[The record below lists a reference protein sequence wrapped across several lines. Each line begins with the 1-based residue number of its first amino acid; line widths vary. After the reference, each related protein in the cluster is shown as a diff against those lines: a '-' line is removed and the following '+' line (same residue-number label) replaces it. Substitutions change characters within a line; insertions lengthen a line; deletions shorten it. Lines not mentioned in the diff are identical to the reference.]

1 MQTDVIIIGG
11 GISAKL
17 TALYLSLHRFK
28 VIIFPNQAIKED
40 TSNLVTFFSS
50 GSIKFLSAI
59 LKGDESILSY
69 ESIKQLSCCQYD
81 QLDKE
86 NSEFTFD
93 NNKEDFLGKIIP
105 NKTIN
110 ELLDNFIL
118 SNENIHIS
126 SKEFISDIR
135 HQHNQIEVITK
146 SPSSFFAKLL
156 IMADGKNSMIKR
168 YGNFQFITHDFE
180 QTALSI
186 TTKMDRKSQNIAYQY
201 FTPEGPLAL
210 LPYSSSYSSIVWS
223 LKKNSNILKL
233 DENKLQEEINNIL
246 GSVLNNFEITD
257 LQKFNLTFSFA
268 KRLFSERIA
277 IIGDTAHSIHP
288 IAGQG
293 LNLIIKDIVC
303 LTKQLTKYKSLG
315 YELGDVAALSE
326 YDNLRKSDNVAYSF
340 GTLILDEV
348 FSIENKHIRKLTNSL
363 FKTFNKNETLKNH
376 FVNSATGYNYFN
388 NL

>member
-1 MQTDVIIIGG
+1 MQTDVIIIGT

-28 VIIFPNQAIKED
+28 VIVFPNQAIKED

-50 GSIKFLSAI
+50 GSIKFLSEI
-59 LKGDESILSY
+59 LGGDESILSY
-69 ESIKQLSCCQYD
+69 ESIKQLRCSQYD

-86 NSEFTFD
+86 NFEFNFD
-93 NNKEDFLGKIIP
+93 NNKEDILGKIIP
-105 NKTIN
+105 NKKIN
-110 ELLDNFIL
+110 ALLDNLIL

-126 SKEFISDIR
+126 TNELISDIK
-135 HQHNQIEVITK
+135 HQHHQIEVITK
-146 SPSSFFAKLL
+146 TSSPFSGKLL
-156 IMADGKNSMIKR
+156 IMADGKNSIIKR
-168 YGNFQFITHDFE
+168 YDDFQFITHDFE
-180 QTALSI
+180 QIALSM
-186 TTKMDRKSQNIAYQY
+186 TAKMDRKSQNIAYQY
-201 FTPEGPLAL
+201 FTPDGPLAL
-210 LPYSSSYSSIVWS
+210 LPYSSSHSSIVWS

-233 DENKLQEEINNIL
+233 DEDTLHEAIKNIL
-246 GSVLNNFEITD
+246 EPAVNNFEITN

-268 KRLFSERIA
+268 KKLFSERTA

-303 LTKQLTKYKSLG
+303 LTKQLIKYKSLG
-315 YELGDVAALSE
+315 YDLGDVAALNE
-326 YDNLRKSDNVAYSF
+326 YDNLRKSDNVSYSF

-363 FKTFNKNETLKNH
+363 FKTFNQNKTLKNY
-376 FVNSATGYNYFN
+376 FVNSATGYGYFN

>member
-1 MQTDVIIIGG
+1 MQTDVIIIGT

-28 VIIFPNQAIKED
+28 VIVFPNQAIKED

-50 GSIKFLSAI
+50 GSVKFLSEI
-59 LKGDESILSY
+59 LGKDESILNY
-69 ESIKQLSCCQYD
+69 EKIKQLRCCQYD

-86 NSEFTFD
+86 NFEFNFD

-105 NKTIN
+105 NKKIN
-110 ELLDNFIL
+110 ELLDKFIL
-118 SNENIHIS
+118 SSDNIHIS
-126 SKEFISDIR
+126 TNELISDIR

-146 SPSSFFAKLL
+146 SSPSFSAKLL

-168 YGNFQFITHDFE
+168 YGDFQFITHDFA
-180 QTALSI
+180 QTALSMTVKI
-186 TTKMDRKSQNIAYQY
+186 DRKSQNIAYQY
-201 FTPEGPLAL
+201 FTPDGPLAL
-210 LPYSSSYSSIVWS
+210 LPYSSSHSSIVWS

-233 DENKLQEEINNIL
+233 DENKLQEEINSIL
-246 GSVLNNFEITD
+246 GSAVNNFEIIN

-268 KRLFSERIA
+268 RKLFSERIA

-293 LNLIIKDIVC
+293 LNLIIKDITC
-303 LTKQLTKYKSLG
+303 LTKQLIKYKSLG
-315 YELGDVAALSE
+315 YDLGDATALNE

-348 FSIENKHIRKLTNSL
+348 FSIKNKHIRKLTNSL
-363 FKTFNKNETLKNH
+363 FKTFNKNKTLKNYL
-376 FVNSATGYNYFN
+376 VNSATGYDYFN
-388 NL
+388 NI